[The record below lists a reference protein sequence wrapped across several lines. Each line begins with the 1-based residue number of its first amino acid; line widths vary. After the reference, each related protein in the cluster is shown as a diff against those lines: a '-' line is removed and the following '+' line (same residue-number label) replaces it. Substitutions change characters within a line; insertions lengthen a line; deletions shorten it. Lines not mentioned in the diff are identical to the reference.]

1 MKYFSTD
8 LDSLVDVARGVC
20 RGAEDEVGRDVDP
33 GRVDHEGV
41 GGDAGDGAADLV
53 EGADPEPVHDA
64 CTCCCTCC
72 T

>member
-8 LDSLVDVARGVC
+8 LDGLVDVSRGVS